1 MISENNFNNSCVL
14 RNFFNNL
21 CSICRYKKMAEPAT
35 NPTEQKSENPFEN
48 PSKTDFEIE
57 DENFSKQFL
66 DLKRVHDDTILYS
79 IRNTGTITQA
89 EIYAFVFEQTK
100 TYLWHYDA
108 FNLNSNFDGE
118 TNFSGYIHDEW
129 RIILILYKLSLKYP
143 EIYIQILDSDGD
155 VLGIEA
161 ADEMPEFM
169 DEEFM
174 NEEQEEKGKVGPNDD
189 VESGTDSETGR
200 VWLKN
205 GKLYVGEKPGFK
217 NADICLNN
225 YKFDRLQKIYLTD
238 DKLWRNEIIHLESSK
253 LGVKY
258 IFTLKNHPEILMPAL
273 RMWLNRDKLEG
284 KRVVKWLKQ
293 DEKLENSKS
302 SKSSKSKMGD
312 LPNKI
317 SIEINRCS
325 LAQVWTDVKRN
336 EEKNKTRVSI
346 EDTLKS
352 AVCLY
357 LNSKVPQKREYVD
370 FGITELQEVFE
381 KDLDIPT
388 RRNLLKFYEN
398 SVYDFQSPDF
408 EFLTIDDLTEELTT
422 EIAPETD
429 KSWYEI
435 DSESLQKQIEESMA
449 GFGQEMVDDFG
460 DILKMPEDVKNYIS
474 ERKPVTER
482 VDVDIE
488 NVRKH
493 MLRILSTEDYIYDDQ
508 DEVIE
513 AIVRGSDEMGGDGLG
528 SDGIGGVS
536 ENVALVE
543 NLLKSMSSEVGID
556 EGVSSTLV
564 KSLGV
569 RLPEVSNQEVNN

>member
-1 MISENNFNNSCVL
+1 ME
-14 RNFFNNL
+14 
-21 CSICRYKKMAEPAT
+21 EPTT
-35 NPTEQKSENPFEN
+35 NPTETPEN
-48 PSKTDFEIE
+48 PSKTEFEIE

-79 IRNTGTITQA
+79 LRNTGTITQA
-89 EIYAFVFEQTK
+89 DIYAFVFEQTK
-100 TYLWHYDA
+100 TYLWHYDG

-143 EIYIQILDSDGD
+143 DIYVQILDSDGD

-169 DEEFM
+169 DEEQA
-174 NEEQEEKGKVGPNDD
+174 ESDKVGPNGEVD
-189 VESGTDSETGR
+189 SGTDSETGR

-205 GKLYVGEKPGFK
+205 GKLYVGEKPGFR

-225 YKFDRLQKIYLTD
+225 YNFERLQQIYLTD
-238 DKLWRNEIIHLESSK
+238 DKLWQNEIIHLESSK

-258 IFTLKNHPEILMPAL
+258 IFALKNHPEILMPAL

-293 DEKLENSKS
+293 EEKLENSKS
-302 SKSSKSKMGD
+302 SKYSKKSKTSD

-336 EEKNKTRVSI
+336 EEKNKTKVSI

-352 AVCLY
+352 AMCLY

-370 FGITELQEVFE
+370 FDITELQEVFE
-381 KDLDIPT
+381 KDLDSTT
-388 RRNLLKFYEN
+388 RHDLLKFYEN

-408 EFLTIDDLTEELTT
+408 EFLTIDDVAEELTT

-474 ERKPVTER
+474 ERKSLTTPVN
-482 VDVDIE
+482 VDIE
-488 NVRKH
+488 SVRKH

-513 AIVRGSDEMGGDGLG
+513 AIVRGSDEMGSDGLG

>member
-1 MISENNFNNSCVL
+1 
-14 RNFFNNL
+14 
-21 CSICRYKKMAEPAT
+21 MAEPTT
-35 NPTEQKSENPFEN
+35 NPTDQPTTDSTETPEN
-48 PSKTDFEIE
+48 SKTEFEIE

-89 EIYAFVFEQTK
+89 DIYAFVFEQTK
-100 TYLWHYDA
+100 TYLWHYDG

-143 EIYIQILDSDGD
+143 DIYVQILDSDGD

-169 DEEFM
+169 DEEQAESAK
-174 NEEQEEKGKVGPNDD
+174 NGLNGEVD
-189 VESGTDSETGR
+189 SGTDSETGR

-217 NADICLNN
+217 NANICLDN
-225 YKFDRLQKIYLTD
+225 YKFDRLQQIYLTD
-238 DKLWRNEIIHLESSK
+238 DKLWGNEIIHLETSK

-293 DEKLENSKS
+293 EDKLEKLENSKS
-302 SKSSKSKMGD
+302 SKNSKKSKMSD

-336 EEKNKTRVSI
+336 EEKNKTKVSI

-352 AVCLY
+352 AMCLY

-370 FGITELQEVFE
+370 FDITELQEVFE
-381 KDLDIPT
+381 NGLDTST
-388 RRNLLKFYEN
+388 RHNLLKFYEN

-408 EFLTIDDLTEELTT
+408 EFLTIDDLAEELTA
-422 EIAPETD
+422 EITPETD
-429 KSWYEI
+429 KAWYEI
-435 DSESLQKQIEESMA
+435 DSESLQKQIEEVWLDSDRKWLM
-449 GFGQEMVDDFG
+449 
-460 DILKMPEDVKNYIS
+460 IS
-474 ERKPVTER
+474 
-482 VDVDIE
+482 
-488 NVRKH
+488 
-493 MLRILSTEDYIYDDQ
+493 
-508 DEVIE
+508 VIF
-513 AIVRGSDEMGGDGLG
+513 
-528 SDGIGGVS
+528 
-536 ENVALVE
+536 
-543 NLLKSMSSEVGID
+543 
-556 EGVSSTLV
+556 
-564 KSLGV
+564 
-569 RLPEVSNQEVNN
+569 

>member
-1 MISENNFNNSCVL
+1 M
-14 RNFFNNL
+14 
-21 CSICRYKKMAEPAT
+21 
-35 NPTEQKSENPFEN
+35 
-48 PSKTDFEIE
+48 
-57 DENFSKQFL
+57 
-66 DLKRVHDDTILYS
+66 
-79 IRNTGTITQA
+79 
-89 EIYAFVFEQTK
+89 
-100 TYLWHYDA
+100 
-108 FNLNSNFDGE
+108 
-118 TNFSGYIHDEW
+118 
-129 RIILILYKLSLKYP
+129 
-143 EIYIQILDSDGD
+143 
-155 VLGIEA
+155 
-161 ADEMPEFM
+161 
-169 DEEFM
+169 
-174 NEEQEEKGKVGPNDD
+174 
-189 VESGTDSETGR
+189 
-200 VWLKN
+200 
-205 GKLYVGEKPGFK
+205 
-217 NADICLNN
+217 
-225 YKFDRLQKIYLTD
+225 
-238 DKLWRNEIIHLESSK
+238 
-253 LGVKY
+253 
-258 IFTLKNHPEILMPAL
+258 
-273 RMWLNRDKLEG
+273 
-284 KRVVKWLKQ
+284 
-293 DEKLENSKS
+293 
-302 SKSSKSKMGD
+302 
-312 LPNKI
+312 
-317 SIEINRCS
+317 
-325 LAQVWTDVKRN
+325 
-336 EEKNKTRVSI
+336 
-346 EDTLKS
+346 KS

-474 ERKPVTER
+474 ERKPVTEP

>member
-1 MISENNFNNSCVL
+1 ME
-14 RNFFNNL
+14 
-21 CSICRYKKMAEPAT
+21 EPTT
-35 NPTEQKSENPFEN
+35 NPTETPEN
-48 PSKTDFEIE
+48 PSKTEFEIE

-89 EIYAFVFEQTK
+89 DIYAFVFEQTK
-100 TYLWHYDA
+100 TYLWHYDG

-143 EIYIQILDSDGD
+143 DIYVQILDSDGD

-169 DEEFM
+169 DEEQAE
-174 NEEQEEKGKVGPNDD
+174 NDKVGSNGEVD
-189 VESGTDSETGR
+189 SGTDSETGR

-205 GKLYVGEKPGFK
+205 GKLYVGEKPGFR

-225 YKFDRLQKIYLTD
+225 YNFDRLQQIYLTD
-238 DKLWRNEIIHLESSK
+238 DKLWQNEIIHLESSK

-258 IFTLKNHPEILMPAL
+258 IFALKNHPEILMPAL

-293 DEKLENSKS
+293 EEKLENSKS
-302 SKSSKSKMGD
+302 SKYSKKSKTSD

-336 EEKNKTRVSI
+336 EEKNKTKVSI

-352 AVCLY
+352 AMCLY

-370 FGITELQEVFE
+370 FDITELQEVFK
-381 KDLDIPT
+381 KDLDSTT
-388 RRNLLKFYEN
+388 RHDLLKFYEN

-408 EFLTIDDLTEELTT
+408 EFLTIDDVTEELTT

-474 ERKPVTER
+474 ERKSVTTPVN
-482 VDVDIE
+482 VDIE
-488 NVRKH
+488 SVRKH

-513 AIVRGSDEMGGDGLG
+513 AIVRGSDEMGSDGLG